1 MGGSEKNR
9 CRIQFLCKLPGV
21 AAWLSDLMSL
31 IRLTK
36 VALLMTLGLFVA
48 HFALVAKYAVNVS
61 YLDAWEALTSSELE
75 VEFSFTGCF
84 SSITNIAL
92 SRPNS

>member
-1 MGGSEKNR
+1 
-9 CRIQFLCKLPGV
+9 
-21 AAWLSDLMSL
+21 MSL

-75 VEFSFTGCF
+75 VEFSFTG
-84 SSITNIAL
+84 
-92 SRPNS
+92 

>member
-1 MGGSEKNR
+1 
-9 CRIQFLCKLPGV
+9 
-21 AAWLSDLMSL
+21 MSL

-61 YLDAWEALTSSELE
+61 YLDAWEALTPSELE
-75 VEFSFTGCF
+75 VEFPFSGCF